1 MPRGRL
7 RAVPSRLCLIAGHSR
22 VRPCSGFLK
31 AFPKRASPMLFWI
44 LVVLLVSA
52 CLLAVVAPLWRRARP
67 ELGDVAEEG
76 GGVVRA
82 SHDLQVFRDQLREVE
97 ADARRGLLSPEEAAA
112 TRTEVSR
119 RLLAAADAEA
129 AAAEPQ
135 PAPARVTRL
144 AVAGVLIGAGLM
156 AVGLYAR
163 LGAPDLPDSPRVER
177 MAAAATAYAARPGQD
192 AAEAEAKR
200 GGAPLAPTDEE
211 LLVDRLA
218 KVVAARPEDVEGH
231 RLLARSLAGLGRFAD
246 ARRAQAKV
254 VTLKGP
260 QATGEDFV
268 TLAELM
274 IRAVNGYVSPEAEVA
289 LAEGLRRDPGNG
301 LGRYL
306 SGVALLQAGRPD
318 LAYPIW
324 DRLLAEGPADA
335 PWMAP
340 IRETIDGVAN
350 LAGLPPRT
358 PARGPE
364 VQAGPDASDVAGA
377 AAMDPAGRAAMI
389 GGMVDRLAARLAAE
403 GGPPQDWA
411 RLVHALRVLGRD
423 TDASDVAGE
432 ASRAFA
438 ADAAARAM
446 IEAAAT
452 GPLPVPEGAPA
463 PAAAP

>member
-1 MPRGRL
+1 M
-7 RAVPSRLCLIAGHSR
+7 V
-22 VRPCSGFLK
+22 
-31 AFPKRASPMLFWI
+31 FWI
-44 LVVLLVSA
+44 LVVLLVAAS
-52 CLLAVVAPLWRRARP
+52 LLSVAAPLWRRSGGQA
-67 ELGDVAEEG
+67 VAEAEAGAEG
-76 GGVVRA
+76 GGGRA

-129 AAAEPQ
+129 ASTGPRR
-135 PAPARVTRL
+135 APAGVTRGAAAL
-144 AVAGVLIGAGLM
+144 VLVGAGLA

-163 LGAPDLPDSPRVER
+163 LGVPGLPDSPRAER
-177 MAAAATAYAARPGQD
+177 MAAAATAYAARPDQD
-192 AAEAEAKR
+192 AAEAEAVKAA
-200 GGAPLAPTDEE
+200 GAPLAPTEE
-211 LLVDRLA
+211 DRL
-218 KVVAARPEDVEGH
+218 VARLAEAVEARPDDIEGH
-231 RLLARSLAGLGRFAD
+231 RLLARSLAGLGHFAE
-246 ARRAQAKV
+246 ARRAQERV
-254 VTLKGP
+254 VVLKGP
-260 QATGEDFV
+260 QATGGDFV

-274 IRAVNGYVSPEAEVA
+274 IRAVNGYVSPEAEAA
-289 LAEGLRRDPGNG
+289 LAEGLRREPGNG

-335 PWMAP
+335 PWIAP
-340 IRETIDGVAN
+340 IRDTIDGVAS

-364 VQAGPDASDVAGA
+364 VQAGPDAADVAGA
-377 AAMDPAGRAAMI
+377 AAMDPAARAAMI

-411 RLVHALRVLGRD
+411 RLVQSLRVLGRD
-423 TDASDVAGE
+423 RDAADVAGE
-432 ASRAFA
+432 ARRAFA
-438 ADAAARAM
+438 ADEAARAL

-452 GPLPVPEGAPA
+452 SPLPAPGDAPA
-463 PAAAP
+463 PAPATAP

>member
-1 MPRGRL
+1 M
-7 RAVPSRLCLIAGHSR
+7 V
-22 VRPCSGFLK
+22 
-31 AFPKRASPMLFWI
+31 FWI
-44 LVVLLVSA
+44 VVVLLVSA
-52 CLLAVVAPLWRRARP
+52 SLMAVAAPLWRR
-67 ELGDVAEEG
+67 LGPGSGGAAVEG
-76 GGVVRA
+76 DMVRA

-97 ADARRGLLSPEEAAA
+97 ADARRGLLSPEEAAS

-129 AAAEPQ
+129 AAAGPR
-135 PAPARVTRL
+135 PAPAGVTRIAAVVVL
-144 AVAGVLIGAGLM
+144 AGAGLG
-156 AVGLYAR
+156 AVGLYAW
-163 LGAPDLPDSPRVER
+163 LGAPGLPDSPRAER
-177 MAAAATAYAARPGQD
+177 MAEAATAYAARPGQD
-192 AAEAEAKR
+192 VAEAEAAKA
-200 GGAPLAPTDEE
+200 GAPLAPTEE
-211 LLVDRLA
+211 EILVDRLA
-218 KVVAARPEDVEGH
+218 KAVETRPDDIEGH
-231 RLLARSLAGLGRFAD
+231 RLLARSLAGLGKFAE
-246 ARRAQAKV
+246 ARRAQARV
-254 VTLKGP
+254 VMLKGP

-274 IRAVNGYVSPEAEVA
+274 IRAVNGYVSPEAEAA
-289 LAEGLRRDPGNG
+289 LAEGLRRDPGDG

-364 VQAGPDASDVAGA
+364 VQAGPDAGDVAGA
-377 AAMDPAGRAAMI
+377 EAMDPAARAAMI

-423 TDASDVAGE
+423 AEAADVAGE
-432 ASRAFA
+432 ARRAFA

-452 GPLPVPEGAPA
+452 GPLPAPAPAPGAAPAPA
-463 PAAAP
+463 PAAP